1 VSDAIEGCDNNYINE
16 RIVSIGMSDCKSFIY
31 FCTYIMYMFYLVGLG
46 LFDEK
51 DISLKGLECLRNVD
65 KIYAEFFTS
74 RLFGSSFEA
83 IEELIGQKIEI
94 LVRGEVEEEHK
105 FMDEAKTSDVALI
118 TGGDPLIAT
127 THSDFLVQCSKK
139 GIDFE
144 VIHGSSI
151 LSSAP
156 AISGLQGYKFGKV
169 TTIPFPDYNF
179 YPKSPY
185 EAIEENLKMDLH
197 TLVLLDIQA
206 HNDRYMTVNEGL
218 EYLMSI
224 HDDLEREGLITEDT
238 LAMGIARVG
247 SRDVVVRAGKI
258 KELRDFDFGGP
269 LHCIVIPSKL
279 HIVEAEYM
287 VEIAGADPKILDD
300 V

>member
-1 VSDAIEGCDNNYINE
+1 MALLVNINNIT
-16 RIVSIGMSDCKSFIY
+16 I
-31 FCTYIMYMFYLVGLG
+31 
-46 LFDEK
+46 
-51 DISLKGLECLRNVD
+51 KGVECLRNVD

-74 RLFGSSFEA
+74 RLFGSSFDA
-83 IEELIGQKIEI
+83 IEELIGQKIEV
-94 LVRGEVEEEHK
+94 LVRGEVEEESK
-105 FMDEAKTSDVALI
+105 FIQEAKTSDVALI

-127 THSDFLVQCSKK
+127 THSDFLVRCSKL
-139 GIDFE
+139 GIDYE

-206 HNDRYMTVNEGL
+206 HKDRYMTVNQGL
-218 EYLMSI
+218 EYLMNI
-224 HDDLEREGLITEDT
+224 HDSLEREGLVDENT

-247 SRDVVVRAGKI
+247 SKDVCVKAGKI
-258 KELRDFDFGGP
+258 SELIDYDFGGP

-279 HIVEAEYM
+279 HIVEAEYL
-287 VEIAGADPKILDD
+287 VEIAGADPQILDD
-300 V
+300 I

>member
-1 VSDAIEGCDNNYINE
+1 
-16 RIVSIGMSDCKSFIY
+16 
-31 FCTYIMYMFYLVGLG
+31 MFYLVGLG

-51 DISLKGLECLRNVD
+51 DISLKGLECLKNVD

-83 IEELIGQKIEI
+83 IENLIGQKIEV
-94 LVRGEVEEEHK
+94 LVRNEVEEEHK
-105 FMDEAKTSDVALI
+105 FIQEAETQDIALI

-127 THSDFLVQCSKK
+127 THSDFLVQCTKR

-185 EAIEENLKMDLH
+185 EAIEENLKNDLH

-206 HNDRYMTVNEGL
+206 HKDRYMTVNQGL
-218 EYLMSI
+218 EYLMNI
-224 HDDLEREGLITEDT
+224 YDDLDHEGLITPET

-247 SRDVVVRAGKI
+247 SSDVIVRAGKI
-258 KELRDFDFGGP
+258 SELIDFDFGGP
-269 LHCIVIPSKL
+269 LHCIVVPAKL
-279 HIVEAEYM
+279 HIVEAEYL
-287 VEIAGADPKILDD
+287 VEIAGADSKILDD

>member
-1 VSDAIEGCDNNYINE
+1 
-16 RIVSIGMSDCKSFIY
+16 
-31 FCTYIMYMFYLVGLG
+31 MFYLVGLG

-51 DISLKGLECLRNVD
+51 DISLKGLECLKNAD

-74 RLFGSSFEA
+74 HLFGSNFDK
-83 IEELIGQKIEI
+83 IEELIGKEIEV
-94 LVRGEVEEEHK
+94 LVRNEVEEEHK
-105 FMDEAKTSDVALI
+105 FIEEAKGYNVALI

-127 THSDFLVQCSKK
+127 THSDFLVQCAKK
-139 GIDFE
+139 GIGYE

-185 EAIEENLKMDLH
+185 TAIEENLKSNLH

-206 HNDRYMTVNEGL
+206 HNNRYMTVNQGL
-218 EYLMSI
+218 EYLMNIKDSL
-224 HDDLEREGLITEDT
+224 DYDGLIDYDS
-238 LAMGIARVG
+238 LAVGIARVG
-247 SRDVVVRAGKI
+247 SSDVVVKAGLI
-258 KELRDFDFGGP
+258 SNLIEYDFGGP
-269 LHCIVIPSKL
+269 LHCIIIPADL
-279 HIVEAEYM
+279 HIVEAEYL
-287 VEIAGADPKILDD
+287 VEIAGANPNILDD

>member
-1 VSDAIEGCDNNYINE
+1 
-16 RIVSIGMSDCKSFIY
+16 
-31 FCTYIMYMFYLVGLG
+31 MFYLVGLG

-94 LVRGEVEEEHK
+94 LVRGEVEEESK
-105 FMDEAKTSDVALI
+105 FIEEAKDNDVALI

-127 THSDFLVQCSKK
+127 THSDFIVQCSKK
-139 GIDFE
+139 GIGYE
-144 VIHGSSI
+144 IIHGS
-151 LSSAP
+151 
-156 AISGLQGYKFGKV
+156 
-169 TTIPFPDYNF
+169 PDYNF

-206 HNDRYMTVNEGL
+206 HKDRYMTVNQGL

-224 HDDLEREGLITEDT
+224 KDELDREGAITEDT

-247 SRDVVVRAGKI
+247 SSDVIVKAGKI
-258 KELRDFDFGGP
+258 SELIDYDFGGP
-269 LHCIVIPSKL
+269 LHCIIIPSKL
-279 HIVEAEYM
+279 HIVEAEYL
-287 VEIAGADPKILDD
+287 VEIAGANPEILNEN
-300 V
+300 

>member
-1 VSDAIEGCDNNYINE
+1 
-16 RIVSIGMSDCKSFIY
+16 
-31 FCTYIMYMFYLVGLG
+31 MFYLVGLG
-46 LFDEK
+46 LFDHK
-51 DISLKGLECLRNVD
+51 DISLKGLECLKNVD

-74 RLFGSSFEA
+74 RLFGSNIEN
-83 IEELIGQKIEI
+83 IEELIGKKIEI
-94 LVRGEVEEEHK
+94 LVRNEVEEEHK
-105 FMDEAKTSDVALI
+105 FIEEAKLLNVALI

-127 THSDFLVQCSKK
+127 THSEFLVQCQRK

-144 VIHGSSI
+144 VIHSSSI

-185 EAIEENLKMDLH
+185 EAIEENLKMNLH
-197 TLVLLDIQA
+197 SLVLLDIQA
-206 HNDRYMTVNEGL
+206 HKDRYMTINQGL
-218 EYLMSI
+218 EYLLNIKDNILPDGSI
-224 HDDLEREGLITEDT
+224 NEDT

-247 SRDVVVRAGKI
+247 SKEVTVKAGKI
-258 KELRDFDFGGP
+258 NELINYDFGDP
-269 LHCIVIPSKL
+269 LHCIIIPSKL
-279 HIVEAEYM
+279 HIVEAEYL
-287 VEIAGADPKILDD
+287 VEIAGADPKILDE

>member
-1 VSDAIEGCDNNYINE
+1 
-16 RIVSIGMSDCKSFIY
+16 
-31 FCTYIMYMFYLVGLG
+31 MFYLVGLG

-83 IEELIGQKIEI
+83 IEELIGQKIEV
-94 LVRGEVEEEHK
+94 LVRGEVEEESK
-105 FMDEAKTSDVALI
+105 FLEEAKTQDVALI

-127 THSDFLVQCSKK
+127 THSDFLVRCSKK
-139 GIDFE
+139 GIDYE

-206 HNDRYMTVNEGL
+206 HKDRYMTVNQGL
-218 EYLMSI
+218 EYLMNI
-224 HDDLEREGLITEDT
+224 HDSLEDRDGLVNEDT

-247 SRDVVVRAGKI
+247 SKDVCVKAGTI
-258 KELRDFDFGGP
+258 KELIDFDFGGP
-269 LHCIVIPSKL
+269 LHCLVIPSKL
-279 HIVEAEYM
+279 HIVEAEYL

>member
-1 VSDAIEGCDNNYINE
+1 
-16 RIVSIGMSDCKSFIY
+16 
-31 FCTYIMYMFYLVGLG
+31 MFYLVGLG

-65 KIYAEFFTS
+65 RIYAEFFTS

-83 IEELIGQKIEI
+83 IEELIGKKIEV
-94 LVRGEVEEEHK
+94 LVRNEVEEESK
-105 FMDEAKTSDVALI
+105 FIEEAKNQDVALI

-127 THSDFLVQCSKK
+127 THSDFIVQCSKK
-139 GIDFE
+139 GIDYE
-144 VIHGSSI
+144 IIHGSSI

-185 EAIEENLKMDLH
+185 EAIEENLRMDLH

-206 HNDRYMTVNEGL
+206 HKDRYMTVNQGL
-218 EYLMSI
+218 EYLMNI
-224 HDDLEREGLITEDT
+224 HDTLDREGLITENT

-247 SRDVVVRAGKI
+247 SKNVCVKAGRI
-258 KELRDFDFGGP
+258 KELIDFDFGGP

-279 HIVEAEYM
+279 HIVEAEYL
-287 VEIAGADPKILDD
+287 VEIAGADPSILDE

>member
-1 VSDAIEGCDNNYINE
+1 
-16 RIVSIGMSDCKSFIY
+16 
-31 FCTYIMYMFYLVGLG
+31 MFYLVGLG

-51 DISLKGLECLRNVD
+51 DISLKGLECLKNVD

-74 RLFGSSFEA
+74 RLFGSSLEA
-83 IEELIGQKIEI
+83 IEKLIGKPIEV
-94 LVRGEVEEEHK
+94 LVRGEVEEESK
-105 FMDEAKTSDVALI
+105 FINEAKNHGVALI

-127 THSDFLVQCSKK
+127 THSEFLVECGKNN
-139 GIDFE
+139 IPYE

-156 AISGLQGYKFGKV
+156 AISGLQAYKFGKV

-185 EAIEENLKMDLH
+185 FAIEENLKNDMH

-206 HNDRYMTVNEGL
+206 HKERYMTVNEGL
-218 EYLMSI
+218 KYLMNIKKELGDEGSI
-224 HDDLEREGLITEDT
+224 DEDT
-238 LAMGIARVG
+238 LAIGIARVG
-247 SRDVVVRAGKI
+247 SKDNILKAGPI
-258 KELRDFDFGGP
+258 KELIDFDFGGP

-279 HIVEAEYM
+279 HIVEAEYL
-287 VEIAGADPKILDD
+287 VEIAGADSKILDR

>member
-1 VSDAIEGCDNNYINE
+1 
-16 RIVSIGMSDCKSFIY
+16 
-31 FCTYIMYMFYLVGLG
+31 MFYLVGLG

-65 KIYAEFFTS
+65 KIYAELFTS
-74 RLFGSSFEA
+74 RLFGSSLET
-83 IEELIGQKIEI
+83 IEELVGKPIEL
-94 LVRGEVEEEHK
+94 LVRQEVEEESK
-105 FMDEAKTSDVALI
+105 FIEEAKDMDIALV

-127 THSDFLVQCSKK
+127 THSEFLVECAKK
-139 GIDFE
+139 NIPYE

-169 TTIPFPDYNF
+169 TTIPFPDHNF

-185 EAIEENLKMDLH
+185 YAIEENLENNMH

-206 HNDRYMTVNEGL
+206 HKDRYMTVNEGL
-218 EYLMSI
+218 EYLMNIKS
-224 HDDLEREGLITEDT
+224 DLEDDGTIDENT
-238 LAMGIARVG
+238 LAVGIARVG
-247 SRDVVVRAGKI
+247 SKDNVVKANSIGKLI
-258 KELRDFDFGGP
+258 DFDFGGP

-279 HIVEAEYM
+279 HIVEAEYL
-287 VEIAGADPKILDD
+287 VEVAGANPKILKE

>member
-1 VSDAIEGCDNNYINE
+1 
-16 RIVSIGMSDCKSFIY
+16 
-31 FCTYIMYMFYLVGLG
+31 MFYLVGLG

-65 KIYAEFFTS
+65 KIYAELFTS
-74 RLFGSSFEA
+74 RLFGSSLET
-83 IEELIGQKIEI
+83 IEELVGKPIEL
-94 LVRGEVEEEHK
+94 LVRQEVEEESK
-105 FMDEAKTSDVALI
+105 FIEEAKDMDIALV

-127 THSDFLVQCSKK
+127 THSEFLVECAKK
-139 GIDFE
+139 NIPYE

-169 TTIPFPDYNF
+169 TTIPFPDHNF

-185 EAIEENLKMDLH
+185 YAIEENLENNMH

-206 HNDRYMTVNEGL
+206 HKDRYMTVNEGL
-218 EYLMSI
+218 EYLMNIKS
-224 HDDLEREGLITEDT
+224 DLEDDGTIDENT
-238 LAMGIARVG
+238 LAVGIARVG
-247 SRDVVVRAGKI
+247 SKDNIVKADSIGKLI
-258 KELRDFDFGGP
+258 DFDFGGP

-279 HIVEAEYM
+279 HIVEAEYL
-287 VEIAGADPKILDD
+287 VEVAGANPKILKE

>member
-1 VSDAIEGCDNNYINE
+1 
-16 RIVSIGMSDCKSFIY
+16 
-31 FCTYIMYMFYLVGLG
+31 MFYLVGLG

-51 DISLKGLECLRNVD
+51 DISIKGLECLRNVD

-74 RLFGSSFEA
+74 RLFGSSFEK
-83 IEELIGQKIEI
+83 IEELIGKEIEV
-94 LVRGEVEEEHK
+94 LVRNEVEEEHK
-105 FMDEAKTSDVALI
+105 FIEEAKELNVALI

-127 THSDFLVQCSKK
+127 THSDFIVQCSKK
-139 GIDFE
+139 GIDYE

-169 TTIPFPDYNF
+169 TTIPFPDHNF

-185 EAIEENLKMDLH
+185 IAIEENLKSNLH

-206 HNDRYMTVNEGL
+206 HNDRYMTINQGL
-218 EYLMSI
+218 EYLMEI
-224 HDDLEREGLITEDT
+224 KENLDYDGLITEDT
-238 LAMGIARVG
+238 LAVGIARVG
-247 SRDVVVRAGKI
+247 SKDVVVKAGKI
-258 KELRDFDFGGP
+258 AELIDFDFGGP
-269 LHCIVIPSKL
+269 LHCIAIPASL
-279 HIVEAEYM
+279 HVVEAEYL
-287 VEIAGADPKILDD
+287 VEIAGADSYILDD

>member
-1 VSDAIEGCDNNYINE
+1 
-16 RIVSIGMSDCKSFIY
+16 
-31 FCTYIMYMFYLVGLG
+31 MFYLVGLG

-74 RLFGSSFEA
+74 RLFGSSFDA
-83 IEELIGQKIEI
+83 IEELIGQKIEV
-94 LVRGEVEEEHK
+94 LVRGEVEEESK
-105 FMDEAKTSDVALI
+105 FIEEAKTQNVALI

-139 GIDFE
+139 GIDYE

-185 EAIEENLKMDLH
+185 ESIEENLKMDLH

-206 HNDRYMTVNEGL
+206 HKDRYMTVNQGL
-218 EYLMSI
+218 EYLMNI
-224 HDDLEREGLITEDT
+224 HDSLDDREGLIDENT

-247 SRDVVVRAGKI
+247 SKDVCVKAGSI
-258 KELRDFDFGGP
+258 KELIDFDFGGP

-279 HIVEAEYM
+279 HIVEAEYL

>member
-1 VSDAIEGCDNNYINE
+1 
-16 RIVSIGMSDCKSFIY
+16 
-31 FCTYIMYMFYLVGLG
+31 MFSLVGLG

-74 RLFGSSFEA
+74 HLFGSSFDK
-83 IEELIGQKIEI
+83 IEELIGKKIEV
-94 LVRGEVEEEHK
+94 LVRGEVEEEHV
-105 FMDEAKTSDVALI
+105 FIDEAKQLDVALI

-144 VIHGSSI
+144 VIHASSI

-185 EAIEENLKMDLH
+185 MAIEENLKSELH
-197 TLVLLDIQA
+197 TLFLLDIQS
-206 HNDRYMTVNEGL
+206 HNNIYMTVNEGL

-224 HDDLEREGLITEDT
+224 KDDLDYDGLINEDS
-238 LAMGIARVG
+238 LAIGIARVG
-247 SRDVVVRAGKI
+247 SSDVVVKAGKI
-258 KELRDFDFGGP
+258 SSLIDFDFGGP

-279 HIVEAEYM
+279 HIVEAEYL
-287 VEIAGADPKILDD
+287 VEIAGASRDILDD